1 MTRSPACARRR
12 PTRWALVITA
22 TMTATLA
29 LPGAAFGADGPRSTA
44 GPSPLAVESRLAG
57 TLPIR
62 GLDLDAATIPVLQA
76 RIAAGRLTSAQLVG
90 AYQARI
96 DALDADLG
104 AVLARNPDAAAE
116 AAASDAY
123 RAEHGPRSALEG
135 IPVLLKDNV
144 DTRDLPTTAGSR
156 ALLGNEPGDA
166 TITSRLR
173 AAGAIIIGK
182 ANLSEWAN
190 FRGYGSTS
198 GWSGVGGQTA
208 NPYVLDRNPCGSS
221 AGSAAGVAASLA
233 QVSIGTET
241 NGSIVCPSAA
251 NGVVGVKPTLGLVP
265 RTGIVPISAD
275 QDTAGPI
282 ARHAVDAALL
292 LQVIS
297 GVDPLDAATEEIPAD
312 VRQQIAGSPTDLVGA
327 LGRASLKH
335 QRLGVWTLSPEE
347 AAAVGPDTVA
357 VYAAAQA
364 AARKA
369 GATLVPVALPDQDEI
384 GNDSFTALLSEFDRD
399 LGAYLAASPGDHPE
413 DLQGVVDLDASDPV
427 ELAYFGQELFVDAIA
442 APPADDPAIVAAR
455 ENARTLA
462 RASIDDT
469 LAQGPGAADDLD
481 AIMALTNS
489 PAWKTRYLSVDG
501 EADRFAYASSTP
513 AAVAGYPNVTV
524 PAGFAGPQGALPVGV
539 SFIGGRWQ
547 DAKTIGLAGAFE
559 TAARARRAPGY
570 LPTVG
575 DPQPAA
581 PAQQRSRPVA
591 PQGGAGGALTPGA
604 SGWRSTL

>member
-1 MTRSPACARRR
+1 MTRSPVPSRPSDDSARSTHRGPTRSRRR

-22 TMTATLA
+22 TLSVTLA
-29 LPGAAFGADGPRSTA
+29 LPGAAFGADDGSSSVA
-44 GPSPLAVESRLAG
+44 GLSPLAAESQLAG

-76 RIAAGRLTSAQLVG
+76 RIAAGRLSSAQLVG

-104 AVLARNPDAAAE
+104 AVLARNPSAAAD
-116 AAASDAY
+116 AAASDAH
-123 RAEHGPRSALEG
+123 RAAHGPRSALEG
-135 IPVLLKDNV
+135 IPILLKDNV

-156 ALLGNEPGDA
+156 ALLGNEPDDA

-173 AAGAIIIGK
+173 AAGAIVIGK

-190 FRGYGSTS
+190 FRGNGSTS

-251 NGVVGVKPTLGLVP
+251 NGVVGIKPSLGLVS
-265 RTGIVPISAD
+265 RTGIVPISAE
-275 QDTAGPI
+275 QDTAGAI
-282 ARHAVDAALL
+282 GRHVVDAALVE
-292 LQVIS
+292 QVIS
-297 GVDPLDAATEEIPAD
+297 GVDPLDPATAEIPPALVKNLGTD
-312 VRQQIAGSPTDLVGA
+312 PRVIVAGLAG
-327 LGRASLKH
+327 ASLEGA
-335 QRLGVWTLSPEE
+335 RIGVWTLTPDEVE
-347 AAAVGPDTVA
+347 AVGADTAAV
-357 VYAAAQA
+357 YQAAQA
-364 AARKA
+364 TAQAA
-369 GATLVPVALPDQDEI
+369 GATLVPVQLPDQGEI
-384 GNDSFTALLSEFDRD
+384 GNDSFTALVSEFDRD
-399 LGAYLAASPGDHPE
+399 LGAYLATSPGDHPK
-413 DLQGVVDLDASDPV
+413 DLQGIVDFNASDPV

-442 APPADDPAIVAAR
+442 APPADDPSIVAAR

-481 AIMALTNS
+481 SIMALTNT

-501 EADRFAYASSTP
+501 EADRFVYASSTP

-524 PAGFAGPQGALPVGV
+524 PAGFAGPQGTLPVGV
-539 SFIGGRWQ
+539 SFIGARW
-547 DAKTIGLAGAFE
+547 DDGNVIGQAGAFE
-559 TAARARRAPGY
+559 NAAHARRAPGY

-575 DPQPAA
+575 D
-581 PAQQRSRPVA
+581 
-591 PQGGAGGALTPGA
+591 
-604 SGWRSTL
+604 